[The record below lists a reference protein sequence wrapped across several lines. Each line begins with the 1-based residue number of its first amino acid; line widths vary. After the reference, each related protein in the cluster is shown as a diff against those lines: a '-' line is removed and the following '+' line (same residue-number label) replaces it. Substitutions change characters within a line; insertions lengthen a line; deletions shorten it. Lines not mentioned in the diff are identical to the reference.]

1 MIKLRIFLPVPILPP
16 LGLALL
22 ADLLV
27 VSVVWVRRADGSPRT
42 QRHAVATRR

>member
-22 ADLLV
+22 AGLLV
-27 VSVVWVRRADGSPRT
+27 VSVVWVRRADGSPT